1 MTTAARA
8 CANGITRPSNSVK
21 NLLRAFQ
28 LEEVR
33 EVKLPAGHVR
43 SPTPFAF
50 RGKPTE
56 VSSPLGANDGGVLL
70 SDETRFLSVKPSAAA
85 LACGETSDLVD
96 FRTLGTR
103 RDKGTSVRRKP
114 ALKSLFDPPTA
125 AEVDDA
131 PPSKHVKISSG
142 PPSLISLFAGSDVL
156 PTRPASPGNVSD
168 EGEDADDEAE
178 DMDDEAFARAMEGL
192 EVVLVYEEEP
202 EVGKAAETVVGAAY

>member
-1 MTTAARA
+1 LTTTARV
-8 CANGITRPSNSVK
+8 CADGLTRPSNSVK

-28 LEEVR
+28 LEDVR

-56 VSSPLGANDGGVLL
+56 VPSPLGADDGIL
-70 SDETRFLSVKPSAAA
+70 DETRFLSIKPPAVA
-85 LACGETSDLVD
+85 LATGETSDLVNV
-96 FRTLGTR
+96 RTLGTR
-103 RDKGTSVRRKP
+103 RDKSTSVRRKP

-125 AEVDDA
+125 EVDDA
-131 PPSKHVKISSG
+131 PSKHVKISSQ
-142 PPSLISLFAGSDVL
+142 PPSLISVFAGGDVL
-156 PTRPASPGNVSD
+156 PTGPDAPGNVSN

-178 DMDDEAFARAMEGL
+178 DMDDEAFVRAMEGL

-202 EVGKAAETVVGAAY
+202 EVGAAESVVEGDSGNKL